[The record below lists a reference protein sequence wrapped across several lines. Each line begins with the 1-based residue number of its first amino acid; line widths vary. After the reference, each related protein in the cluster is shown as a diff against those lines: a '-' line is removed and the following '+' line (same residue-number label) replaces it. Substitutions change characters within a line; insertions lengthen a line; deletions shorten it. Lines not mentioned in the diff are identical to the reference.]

1 MADRPI
7 KVLLIEDNPGDARLI
22 TEMLSEVDSTLF
34 DVENA
39 FRLSEG
45 LTRIQK
51 GGIDVVLLDL
61 GLPDS
66 SGIDT
71 FEKVH
76 DQTPEVPIVMLT
88 GLDDTELAL
97 EGMSKGAQDY
107 LVKGRADGDLLAR
120 TLRYAIERMAV
131 EARIKHL
138 NSVLKAIRNINQ
150 LIVTETERDSL
161 FRKSCDALVD
171 ARGYDAAWLGSL
183 EDGERFAT
191 VVGSGFPDDVSRFSK
206 HVTSG
211 DHPPCIRDALREGER
226 VLVLDKSR
234 KCGDCFFKDAC
245 LGKEAAIIRVEHA
258 GRLFGLLAVLLAS
271 GVTIDDEEKGLLVE
285 VASDIGIALHN
296 EEIAD
301 ARKVAEDALLESEE
315 KYRTI
320 YNNTQVGL
328 YRSRLRDGKM
338 LMVNNRMAEIFGYD
352 SPENAVADYVASEHY
367 VDPGTREELLDIIRE
382 HGKFTN
388 FESRVTR
395 LDGSVV
401 WIQYSGA
408 LVPGKG
414 YFEGVAT
421 DITEQKAAEDA
432 LLKSEE
438 QFRMMFEN
446 MGNAVAVYEAVDCG
460 NDFII
465 KDFNRAAEKIEC
477 VQRDD
482 LIGKSL
488 LEAFPGVVDFGL
500 FDVLQRVWQTGEPGR
515 LPASFYKGA
524 MNAGWR
530 ENYVYKLPSGEIVA
544 IYEDVTERKAA
555 ENALLE
561 SEGRLQLIAENMPVM
576 LDAFDDKGNIIVW
589 NSECE
594 KVTGFNSMEIINNP
608 KAGKMLY
615 PDKDYENHIH
625 SMLVEYGSNFRN
637 LEWDITCKDGS
648 TRTILW
654 SNLSEKYPIPGWY
667 SWAVGTDITERKVA
681 EERLRAAEERFRTI
695 VETAPSVL
703 LISDA
708 DGSTRYV
715 SPNCEEFTG
724 YDPDEL
730 TCGVLQWVHKDDAK
744 RAKDIFERTFS
755 REVGCKDFE
764 YKAVKKNGDTW
775 YASTSWEP
783 LMDAKGTFKGAVFQ
797 TVDVTGRKA
806 AEGALLE
813 SEGKYRSLMDDVL
826 DTSEVGIFI
835 LDCEFKVVW
844 INRSTEKYFGL
855 KREDVL
861 GKDKRQ
867 LIHKIT
873 DIFEDP
879 ETFKQKVVATYDNN
893 TYIEN
898 FECHVLPGEDR
909 KEYWLRHWSQPIRS
923 GLYKGGRI
931 EHYSDIT
938 ERKAAADALKE
949 SEGRYRAL
957 FETAKDAIFL
967 SDETGKFMDVNSA
980 ACGLLGYSKEGLL
993 KMGSQEIDADPR
1005 GYEAFLKVRNG
1016 MIKEAVFEVNQQRKD
1031 GTLVPVEISGKSFE
1045 VGDRKLFLAIARDI
1059 TERKAAADALKES
1072 ESRYKH
1078 LYSMVRLMCDNLPDL
1093 MWTKDMEGNFIFVN
1107 EACCDILLNAIDTD
1121 EPIGKDDMYFARRER
1136 KAHPENPDYHTF
1148 GEPCMSSDLSVMKTK
1163 EPQRFDEFGN
1173 LRGEFVYFDVYKAP
1187 FWSEEHNLIGI
1198 VGCSRVVTKER
1209 QTEEQIKRSLQEKE
1223 VLLREIHHRVKN
1235 NLQVV
1240 SSLLNMQARNVG
1252 DKETIEVLSEAR
1264 DRIKTMSLIHSQ
1276 LYESRDLAEVNMKG
1290 FVDVL
1295 LGQLL
1300 QSYPVGD
1307 ARIVSVIRVADRP
1320 FPISIAVPVGLIINE
1335 LLSNALKHAF
1345 DGRDHGTI
1353 EVRLSAS
1360 EEGRIHLTICDDGVG
1375 LPPGFDI
1382 SKSKTLGLHLVKIL
1396 SEDQLQGTLEVTSDG
1411 GATFRIEFEMGTE

>member
-1 MADRPI
+1 
-7 KVLLIEDNPGDARLI
+7 K
-22 TEMLSEVDSTLF
+22 
-34 DVENA
+34 
-39 FRLSEG
+39 
-45 LTRIQK
+45 
-51 GGIDVVLLDL
+51 
-61 GLPDS
+61 
-66 SGIDT
+66 
-71 FEKVH
+71 
-76 DQTPEVPIVMLT
+76 
-88 GLDDTELAL
+88 
-97 EGMSKGAQDY
+97 KGAQDY
-107 LVKGRADGDLLAR
+107 LVKGKADGDLLAR
-120 TLRYAIERMAV
+120 TLRYAIERMMA
-131 EARIKHL
+131 EARIQHL
-138 NSVLKAIRNINQ
+138 NNVLKAIRNINQ
-150 LIVTETERDSL
+150 LIVTETERDNL

-171 ARGYDAAWLGSL
+171 ARGYDAAWIGSL

-296 EEIAD
+296 EGIAD

-438 QFRMMFEN
+438 QYRMMFEN
-446 MGNAVAVYEAVDCG
+446 MGNAVVVYEAVDCG

-544 IYEDVTERKAA
+544 IYEDVTERKDA

-608 KAGKMLY
+608 KASKMLY

-637 LEWDITCKDGS
+637 MEWDITCKDGS

-654 SNLSEKYPIPGWY
+654 SNLSKKYPIPGWH

-708 DGSTRYV
+708 EGSNRYI

-730 TCGVLQWVHKDDAK
+730 TCGVLQWVHEDDAK

-755 REVGCKDFE
+755 RGVGCKDFE
-764 YKAVKKNGDTW
+764 YKAVKKNGGTW

-813 SEGKYRSLMDDVL
+813 SEEKYRSLMDDVL
-826 DTSEVGIFI
+826 DTSDVGIFI
-835 LDCEFKVVW
+835 LDDEFNIIW

-938 ERKAAADALKE
+938 ELKAAADALK
-949 SEGRYRAL
+949 
-957 FETAKDAIFL
+957 D
-967 SDETGKFMDVNSA
+967 
-980 ACGLLGYSKEGLL
+980 
-993 KMGSQEIDADPR
+993 
-1005 GYEAFLKVRNG
+1005 
-1016 MIKEAVFEVNQQRKD
+1016 
-1031 GTLVPVEISGKSFE
+1031 
-1045 VGDRKLFLAIARDI
+1045 
-1059 TERKAAADALKES
+1059 S

-1078 LYSMVRLMCDNLPDL
+1078 LYSMVRLMCDNLPDII
-1093 MWTKDMEGNFIFVN
+1093 WTKDMEGNFIFVN

-1148 GEPCMSSDLSVMKTK
+1148 GEPCISSDLSVMETK

-1173 LRGEFVYFDVYKAP
+1173 LKGEFVYFDVYKAP

-1240 SSLLNMQARNVG
+1240 SSLLNMQSRNVG
-1252 DKETIEVLSEAR
+1252 DKETIKVLSEAR

-1307 ARIVSVIRVADRP
+1307 ARIASVIRVADCP

-1345 DGRDHGTI
+1345 GGMDNGAI
-1353 EVRLSAS
+1353 EVRLTAS
-1360 EEGRIHLTICDDGVG
+1360 EEGRINLTIRDDGVG
-1375 LPPGFDI
+1375 LPLGFDI
-1382 SKSKTLGLHLVKIL
+1382 GKSKTLGLHLVKIL

-1411 GATFRIEFEMGTE
+1411 GATFKIEFEMGTE